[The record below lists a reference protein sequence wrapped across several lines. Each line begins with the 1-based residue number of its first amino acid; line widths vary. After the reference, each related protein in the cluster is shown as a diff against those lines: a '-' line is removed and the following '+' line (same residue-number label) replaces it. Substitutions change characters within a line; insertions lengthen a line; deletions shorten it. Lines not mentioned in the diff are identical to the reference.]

1 MVEAVAHRKAKV
13 PEMEMTSMAQG
24 SLNTG
29 ALSGTTM
36 RVSHR
41 LNRESLKGVSRR
53 EGKVMSGVPT
63 VIYDVYDERNTGL
76 PTGRETYW

>member
-1 MVEAVAHRKAKV
+1 MAHRKAKV

-29 ALSGTTM
+29 ALNGTHV
-36 RVSHR
+36 RVVDM
-41 LNRESLKGVSRR
+41 LNRESFRGVSRR

-63 VIYDVYDERNTGL
+63 VVSNVHDGRNTGL